1 MTARLIL
8 LLLVFCFTNSMGQSR
23 KDTAELLGDDFE
35 WSEGSILL
43 SSGEELKGLIKFNDR
58 NGVLAHHDGDNS
70 RPFSPRSVSSFEFFD
85 ERVQQQRVFYS
96 LEDEDPQTN
105 AKRPLF
111 FELLRDYKT
120 FAILLRTDRTEMIE
134 RIATAPGA
142 MTGGVPSA
150 PMIRTSSIEL
160 SQSQTVCILNS
171 EGEILHYF
179 KCITTEDGRKSW
191 STGEDLKTKNKMI
204 DEDLLEEYI
213 TEPVYAKL
221 VSYAKGNK
229 LNFKELP
236 DFRKVLEYCD
246 TLMND

>member
-8 LLLVFCFTNSMGQSR
+8 LLLVFHFTNSTSQSR
-23 KDTAELLGDDFE
+23 KDKAELLGDNFE
-35 WSEGSILL
+35 WSDGSILL

-58 NGVLAHHDGDNS
+58 NGVLAYHDGDNS
-70 RPFSPRSVSSFEFFD
+70 KPFSPRNVSGFEFFD
-85 ERVQQQRVFYS
+85 ERLQQQRVFYS
-96 LEDEDPQTN
+96 LEDEDPVTN

-134 RIATAPGA
+134 KIATTPGIMSGGAPS
-142 MTGGVPSA
+142 TPT
-150 PMIRTSSIEL
+150 IRNSSIEL

-171 EGEILHYF
+171 DGEIRHYF
-179 KCITTEDGRKSW
+179 KCITIEDGRKSW

-213 TEPVYAKL
+213 PEPVYAKL
-221 VSYAKGNK
+221 VSYAKENK

-236 DFRKVLEYCD
+236 DFKKLLEYCD
-246 TLMND
+246 TLIAD